1 MEKNKKWNER
11 EKNSRLMF
19 TDEQS
24 MFAILHQKIFF
35 GDGGKDPLLPR
46 VVFPGEQLNSLGWA
60 GEHVVDELSGG
71 D

>member
-1 MEKNKKWNER
+1 
-11 EKNSRLMF
+11 
-19 TDEQS
+19 